1 MVGGAVTAFLGA
13 VHFWGPKMFGR
24 MYNEVWGRTSAVLIF
39 LGFNFTF
46 FPQFLLGYMGMPRRY
61 HVYPPEFQTLQVL
74 STAGASLLALGY
86 GLPLIYLF
94 HALRYGKPAGP
105 NPWRATGLEWTV
117 PSPPPKHNFR
127 SEEHPSELQS
137 LISIS
142 SS

>member
-1 MVGGAVTAFLGA
+1 
-13 VHFWGPKMFGR
+13 MFGR

-39 LGFNFTF
+39 RGFNFNF

-94 HALRYGKPAGP
+94 HA
-105 NPWRATGLEWTV
+105 
-117 PSPPPKHNFR
+117 R
-127 SEEHPSELQS
+127 SEKPTSELQS
-137 LISIS
+137 LMRISYAVFCLKKIN
-142 SS
+142 